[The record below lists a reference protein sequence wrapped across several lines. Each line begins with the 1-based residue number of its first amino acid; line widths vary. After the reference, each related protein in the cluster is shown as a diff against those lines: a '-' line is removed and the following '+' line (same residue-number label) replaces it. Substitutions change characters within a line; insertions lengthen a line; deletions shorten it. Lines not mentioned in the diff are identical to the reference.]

1 MPRCLDDVLKV
12 NTKDFASV
20 VLDKETHKSFT
31 QEWNSV
37 LESIRNVYNNH
48 GDVKAE
54 ILKQAEKIYK
64 DFPEMLEVTKKWL
77 EAIQ

>member
-1 MPRCLDDVLKV
+1 MANELGQKV
-12 NTKDFASV
+12 DDFASV

>member
-1 MPRCLDDVLKV
+1 MEFC
-12 NTKDFASV
+12 
-20 VLDKETHKSFT
+20 
-31 QEWNSV
+31 
-37 LESIRNVYNNH
+37 IRNVYNNH